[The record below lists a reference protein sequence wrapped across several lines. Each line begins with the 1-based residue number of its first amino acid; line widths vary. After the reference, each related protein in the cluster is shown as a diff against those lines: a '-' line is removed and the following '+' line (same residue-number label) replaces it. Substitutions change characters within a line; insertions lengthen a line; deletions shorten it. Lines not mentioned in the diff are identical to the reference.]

1 MLICF
6 RLLCITL
13 VLSLTVRPLQAAGG
27 AEDSYDILFFAS
39 DGPAFLR
46 VTLASSGV
54 GIQSVRQR
62 YATVLLESL
71 DQDDDGQLNEAEAR
85 EIPAGG
91 RFAAEAETLDDRWAE
106 LDTSPTDGIVSPD
119 ELLAFLDPLLGER
132 FASRPRPPL
141 LVQSVQLHPRLD
153 RNGDRQISR
162 DEIEAG
168 IETLRQFD
176 FDDDETFS
184 PAELQPFPQSMIDA
198 QLTSTSGKD
207 GRVFVLL
214 DKNEPLAPLVQRLID
229 TYGDAGATGVT
240 AEQMAMPAEAFAHV
254 DGDGDGHLNAEE
266 LTTLLHSPAP
276 DALILVDLRRRRVTF
291 KPGRRGTDRV
301 EEVPDDSRGQLTL
314 RVGDETL
321 EFSAR
326 DNRYQASDQVSFLKI
341 EFRRQDGDKNGYLGP
356 EEFGMLTVGGASFED
371 VDLNS
376 DGQVYLDELDRFM
389 RLDAYLAQCYA
400 EMTIDEVEKPLFQI
414 LDENLDRRL
423 TQKEFD
429 AGLTRMQPYDR
440 DGDGFLDA
448 SELQALRKYRIAFSF
463 GVPPAVRIE
472 RQNQMDADR
481 RLPVMQRSGSGPE
494 WFGRMDRNQD
504 GDVTWREFL
513 GPREAFDQLDIDA
526 SGWIDAVE
534 AESGG
539 S

>member
-1 MLICF
+1 MV
-6 RLLCITL
+6 LL
-13 VLSLTVRPLQAAGG
+13 LTMTMRHLHAADKQ
-27 AEDSYDILFFAS
+27 EDTYNILFFAS
-39 DGPAFLR
+39 DGPAFLQ
-46 VTLASSGV
+46 VTLAASGV
-54 GIQSVRQR
+54 SIQSVRQR
-62 YATVLLESL
+62 YATVLLQSL

-85 EIPAGG
+85 TIPVGG
-91 RFAAEAETLDDRWAE
+91 RFAAEAETLGDRWAE
-106 LDTSPTDGIVSPD
+106 FDASPTDGMVTEE
-119 ELLAFLDPLLGER
+119 ELLTFLDPLLGER
-132 FASRPRPPL
+132 FATRRRPPL
-141 LVQSVQLHPRLD
+141 LMQSVQLHPRLD

-162 DEIEAG
+162 DEIENG
-168 IETLRQFD
+168 VETLRQFD

-184 PAELQPFPQSMIDA
+184 PAELQPFPQAMIDA
-198 QLTSTSGKD
+198 QMASTTEDDRRLFVVLNEDEPVDSLT
-207 GRVFVLL
+207 
-214 DKNEPLAPLVQRLID
+214 QRLID
-229 TYGDAGATGVT
+229 TYGDADATGVT
-240 AEQMAMPAEAFAHV
+240 AEQMAMPAEVFTRFDA
-254 DGDGDGHLNAEE
+254 DDDGHLNSAE
-266 LTTLLHSPAP
+266 LTSLLQSPSP
-276 DALILVDLRRRRVTF
+276 DALIRVDLRRRRVMF

-301 EEVPDDSRGQLTL
+301 AEMQDDSRARLTL

-326 DNRYQASDQVSFLKI
+326 DNRYQARDQISFLKI
-341 EFRRQDGDKNGYLGP
+341 EFRRQDGDKNGYLSAQ
-356 EEFGMLTVGGASFED
+356 EFGMLSVDGASFED
-371 VDLNS
+371 VDLDS
-376 DGQVYLDELDRFM
+376 DAQVYVDELDRFM

-440 DGDGFLDA
+440 DGDGLLDA

-494 WFGRMDRNQD
+494 WFRRMDRNQD

-513 GPREAFDQLDIDA
+513 GPRESFEQLDKDG
-526 SGWIDAVE
+526 SGWIDADE
-534 AESGG
+534 AME
-539 S
+539 